1 MSENTKVVLYTILLL
16 ALFLASFVSSNN
28 DKEACESNGGVYT
41 RQSMSWAY
49 ECIIPNSAEIKP

>member
-16 ALFLASFVSSNN
+16 LALFLASFVSAN
-28 DKEACESNGGVYT
+28 KEACESNGSVYT
-41 RQSMSWAY
+41 RQSMSWSY